1 MNLSNLPVVILFCAT
16 VYLSIVYGLLKIA
29 ETQRHNATAT
39 IITPTGVDSQQGIE
53 VTETTSPYTC
63 P

>member
-29 ETQRHNATAT
+29 EAQRQNATRMN
-39 IITPTGVDSQQGIE
+39 PTGIDSKQGIE
-53 VTETTSPYTC
+53 VP
-63 P
+63 

>member
-1 MNLSNLPVVILFCAT
+1 MNLCNLPVVILFCAT

-29 ETQRHNATAT
+29 EAQRHNATR
-39 IITPTGVDSQQGIE
+39 ITPTGVDSKQGIE
-53 VTETTSPYTC
+53 VPETTC

>member
-29 ETQRHNATAT
+29 EAQRQNATRM
-39 IITPTGVDSQQGIE
+39 TPTGIDSKQGIE
-53 VTETTSPYTC
+53 IP
-63 P
+63 